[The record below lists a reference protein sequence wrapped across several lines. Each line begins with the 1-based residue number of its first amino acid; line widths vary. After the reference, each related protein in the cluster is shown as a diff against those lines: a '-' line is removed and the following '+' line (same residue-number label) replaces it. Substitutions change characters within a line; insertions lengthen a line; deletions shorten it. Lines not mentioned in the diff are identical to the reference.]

1 METCE
6 TKAPTTSGTVRVL
19 IADDSDEDRTLFRHI
34 LRTFDDFE
42 VIGTTVDGADTIA
55 YFKGLRPYDTPGL
68 RRDPDLILL
77 DFQMPRLSG
86 LDVLRTL
93 QAETRGRKVI
103 LWSDAPELIN
113 RQSAYRFGASLVCGK
128 PQRRADLVKILTQAF
143 MKGSWRATRTVS
155 DILGNEGKSPREQH
169 IRSF

>member
-1 METCE
+1 MEACDT
-6 TKAPTTSGTVRVL
+6 TTPTPPSTVRVL

-34 LRTFDDFE
+34 LKTFDDFE

-55 YFKGLRPYDTPGL
+55 YLKGLRPYNTPGV

-86 LDVLRTL
+86 LDVLRRL
-93 QAETRGRKVI
+93 QTETRGRKII

-113 RQSAYRFGASLVCGK
+113 EPSAYHLGASVVCAK
-128 PQRRADLVKILTQAF
+128 PQRRADLVKILTRAF
-143 MKGSWRATRTVS
+143 VNGPCRTPRIGNDV
-155 DILGNEGKSPREQH
+155 LGKERKAFAEERL
-169 IRSF
+169 RSF